1 MRIINKMP
9 QEILIRFAEIRDVL
23 VITKFNRAMALE
35 TEQKELIPEV
45 ISKGVDK
52 LLNNPNLGFYV
63 VAERDNEVI
72 GSLMVTTE
80 WSDWRNG
87 MFWWIQSVYIEP
99 NERRKGIYTE
109 LYNFIR
115 ESANNN
121 PSICGFRLYVEKEN
135 ILAQN
140 TYEALGMMET
150 NYRIYEELKPGTR
163 FCMDAISKSFQN
175 PR

>member
-1 MRIINKMP
+1 MP
-9 QEILIRFAEIRDVL
+9 QEILIRLAEIRDVQ

-63 VAERDNEVI
+63 IAERDNEAI

-87 MFWWIQSVYIEP
+87 IFWWIQSVYIEP

-140 TYEALGMMET
+140 AYEALGMMET
-150 NYRIYEELKPGTR
+150 DYRIYEELKPGTR
-163 FCMDAISKSFQN
+163 FCMDAI
-175 PR
+175 

>member
-1 MRIINKMP
+1 MP
-9 QEILIRFAEIRDVL
+9 QEILIRFAEIRDVS

-45 ISKGVDK
+45 ISKGVNK

-63 VAERDNEVI
+63 IAERGNEVI

-87 MFWWIQSVYIEP
+87 MFWWVQSVYIEP

-135 ILAQN
+135 TLAQN
-140 TYEALGMMET
+140 AYEALGMMET
-150 NYRIYEELKPGTR
+150 DYRIYEELKPGTR
-163 FCMDAISKSFQN
+163 FCLDTI
-175 PR
+175 

>member
-1 MRIINKMP
+1 MP
-9 QEILIRFAEIRDVL
+9 NEILIRLAEMRDAL
-23 VITKFNRAMALE
+23 AITEFNRAMALE

-52 LLNNPNLGFYV
+52 LLNNPDLGFYV

-72 GSLMVTTE
+72 GSLMVTPE

-87 MFWWIQSVYIEP
+87 LFWWIQSVYIKP
-99 NERRKGIYTE
+99 NERRKGIYTK

-121 PSICGFRLYVEKEN
+121 PSICGFRLYVEKTN
-135 ILAQN
+135 IFAKN
-140 TYEALGMMET
+140 TYEALNMIET
-150 NYRIYEELKPGTR
+150 DYRIYEELKPDSR
-163 FCMDAISKSFQN
+163 FCMDAI
-175 PR
+175 

>member
-1 MRIINKMP
+1 MH
-9 QEILIRFAEIRDVL
+9 QGILIRFAEIRDAL

-35 TEQKELIPEV
+35 TEQKKLIPDV
-45 ISKGVDK
+45 ILKGVDK

-87 MFWWIQSVYIEP
+87 MFWWIQSVYVKP
-99 NERRKGIYTE
+99 SERRKGIYTE

-121 PSICGFRLYVEKEN
+121 PTVCGFRLYVDTKN

-150 NYRIYEELKPGTR
+150 DYRIYEELKPGIR
-163 FCMDAISKSFQN
+163 FCMDAI
-175 PR
+175 

>member
-1 MRIINKMP
+1 MP
-9 QEILIRFAEIRDVL
+9 QEILIRLAEIRDVQ

-52 LLNNPNLGFYV
+52 LLNNPSLGFYV
-63 VAERDNEVI
+63 IAERDNEVI

-115 ESANNN
+115 ESANKN

-140 TYEALGMMET
+140 AYKALGMMET
-150 NYRIYEELKPGTR
+150 GYRIYEELKPGTR
-163 FCMDAISKSFQN
+163 FCMDAI
-175 PR
+175 

>member
-1 MRIINKMP
+1 MKIFNKMP
-9 QEILIRFAEIRDVL
+9 QEILIRFAEIRDVS

-45 ISKGVDK
+45 ISKGVNK

-63 VAERDNEVI
+63 IAERGNEVI

-87 MFWWIQSVYIEP
+87 MFWWVQSVYIEP

-135 ILAQN
+135 TLAQN
-140 TYEALGMMET
+140 AYEALGMMET
-150 NYRIYEELKPGTR
+150 DYRIYEELKPGTR
-163 FCMDAISKSFQN
+163 FCLDTI
-175 PR
+175 

>member
-1 MRIINKMP
+1 MP
-9 QEILIRFAEIRDVL
+9 NEILIRLAEMRDAL
-23 VITKFNRAMALE
+23 AITEFNRAIALE

-52 LLNNPNLGFYV
+52 LLNNPDLGFYV

-72 GSLMVTTE
+72 GSLMVTPE

-87 MFWWIQSVYIEP
+87 LFWWIQSVYIKP
-99 NERRKGIYTE
+99 NERRKGIYTK

-121 PSICGFRLYVEKEN
+121 PNICGFRLYVEKTN
-135 ILAQN
+135 IFAKN
-140 TYEALGMMET
+140 TYEALNMIET
-150 NYRIYEELKPGTR
+150 DYRIYEELKPDTR
-163 FCMDAISKSFQN
+163 FCMDAI
-175 PR
+175 

>member
-1 MRIINKMP
+1 MP
-9 QEILIRFAEIRDVL
+9 KEILIRFAEIRDVL

-45 ISKGVDK
+45 ISKGVDT

-72 GSLMVTTE
+72 GSLMVTME

-87 MFWWIQSVYIEP
+87 MFWWIQSVYVEP
-99 NERRKGIYTE
+99 NERRKGTYTK

-115 ESANNN
+115 ESANVN
-121 PSICGFRLYVEKEN
+121 PSICGIRLYVEKEN

-150 NYRIYEELKPGTR
+150 DYRIYEELKPGTH
-163 FCMDAISKSFQN
+163 FCMNTI
-175 PR
+175 